1 MTSIL
6 NRLVGA
12 ALRTAASARRTAHR
26 PADPAEPARG
36 RGRGRRGARTDRQ
49 RPDGPAGAPRTA
61 AGGTGTYPGDHH
73 GRVRPVYAPDLDG
86 DADPGEIVWTWVPF
100 EEDHERGKDRPVLVI
115 GRDGPWLLGLVL
127 TSRDRDSAPDPRG
140 ERWMD
145 LGAGD
150 WDARRRPSE
159 VRLDRVV
166 RLDPD
171 RIRREGAVLD
181 RARFDAVARAL

>member
-6 NRLVGA
+6 SRLVGA
-12 ALRTAASARRTAHR
+12 ALRTAASARRTAR
-26 PADPAEPARG
+26 GSSDPGEPAPDGGRARRGPRTGRRRPGGAAAPTPDG
-36 RGRGRRGARTDRQ
+36 RG
-49 RPDGPAGAPRTA
+49 P
-61 AGGTGTYPGDHH
+61 TGTYPGDHH
-73 GRVRPVYAPDLDG
+73 GPVRPVYSPDLDG

-127 TSRDRDSAPDPRG
+127 TSRDRDSAPNPRG

-145 LGAGD
+145 LGTGD

-171 RIRREGAVLD
+171 RVRREGAVLD